1 MSRRAHLGAIA
12 ELVRGQVDLAEAA
25 LADQLAQRVV
35 ADALEVCRREFTARM
50 SIVPLYVY
58 FGGLLEKLLVRI
70 CKLVPSVPCLG

>member
-1 MSRRAHLGAIA
+1 M
-12 ELVRGQVDLAEAA
+12 RGQVDFPKAA